1 MHLIYDLKQNNS
13 IEMWKYYN
21 MDMQSYTCDVIH
33 THTHT
38 ARSWAQLLS
47 SAGLVW
53 VNECANERVCM
64 CVFMCRT
71 DSSSF
76 HLTNTNTYVSLPSLL
91 LFLLFRSFLVVRFC
105 FPFFFFSGSVHLPF
119 PSFGFIIFGIHQT
132 QHTHTHTT
140 HCNRTHDSNV
150 LSLSLKHPCY
160 GIRYAICNVSVFFF
174 NGNTL
179 FNLIL
184 FPFNHWICF

>member
-1 MHLIYDLKQNNS
+1 
-13 IEMWKYYN
+13 MWKYYN

-33 THTHT
+33 THTH
-38 ARSWAQLLS
+38 SSKLS
-47 SAGLVW
+47 STPQFSWPGMSEW
-53 VNECANERVCM
+53 VCERACLCV

-105 FPFFFFSGSVHLPF
+105 FPFFLLLWFCPF
-119 PSFGFIIFGIHQT
+119 AISIIWFHNFWYSPNA
-132 QHTHTHTT
+132 THTHT